1 MTKMSFLEKLGVLL
15 EVSKSSKLYILLIIA
30 LIALGIFLFKTN
42 KRNVKMRKRIFLIF
56 LISIALLL
64 IIVYHASLGKMFD
77 YMMNN
82 LFVAIYFPN
91 LAIYFA
97 AIIVTNIILWTSVF
111 SFRTSKIIKR
121 VNIVV
126 YVIMNYLLALI
137 LSVISSKKLDIFSQ
151 TSIYN
156 NEKVTALISLSSIV
170 FVAWI
175 IYLII
180 YKIIL
185 IYIKKDYKPKVK
197 KVIVKRKVKML
208 PENFEPT
215 TVPEMIHSNWKSK
228 EYHNSSVKTPNAI
241 YQKVS
246 PVVDVKEQD
255 ELTKNIEKMFT
266 LDDYKLLLKMLKEQ
280 REKERLASKSKIE
293 EVSEKTLQEQALRL
307 EKEKQEALRQE
318 QLRLEAEKEEA
329 LRKEALRLEK
339 EKQEAL
345 KLEQLR
351 LERLKE
357 QELVREQEKLTEL
370 EMLYRSIR

>member
-1 MTKMSFLEKLGVLL
+1 MTKMSLLEKLGVLV

-42 KRNVKMRKRIFLIF
+42 KRNVKIRKRIFLGF
-56 LISIALLL
+56 LISIVVLL
-64 IIVYHASLGKMFD
+64 IIVFHVSLAKMFD

-97 AIIVTNIILWTSVF
+97 AIIATNIILWTSVF
-111 SFRTSKIIKR
+111 SFKTSKIIKR

-137 LSVISSKKLDIFSQ
+137 LSVINAEKLDVFSQ
-151 TSIYN
+151 NSIYN
-156 NEKVTALISLSSIV
+156 NEKVTALISLSSVV

-185 IYIKKDYKPKVK
+185 VYIKKDYKPKVK
-197 KVIVKRKVKML
+197 KIIVRRKVKML

-215 TVPEMIHSNWKSK
+215 TAPEMIYKNEKPKS
-228 EYHNSSVKTPNAI
+228 YYNSSVKTTNAT
-241 YQKVS
+241 YQNVS
-246 PVVDVKEQD
+246 PVVEVKEQD
-255 ELTKNIEKMFT
+255 ELVKNIEKMFT
-266 LDDYKLLLKMLKEQ
+266 LDDYKLLLKMLTEQ
-280 REKERLASKSKIE
+280 REKEKLATKTKIE
-293 EVSEKTLQEQALRL
+293 EVSEKALQEQALRL
-307 EKEKQEALRQE
+307 EQEKQEALRQE

-329 LRKEALRLEK
+329 LRKEALRLER

-351 LERLKE
+351 LEKE
-357 QELVREQEKLTEL
+357 KQQELEREQEKLTEL

>member
-1 MTKMSFLEKLGVLL
+1 MTKMSLLEKLGVLV

-42 KRNVKMRKRIFLIF
+42 KRNVKMRKRIFLGF
-56 LISIALLL
+56 LISIVALL
-64 IIVYHASLGKMFD
+64 IIVFHVSLAKMFD

-97 AIIVTNIILWTSVF
+97 AIIATNIILWTSVF
-111 SFRTSKIIKR
+111 SFKTSKIIKR

-137 LSVISSKKLDIFSQ
+137 LSVINSEKLDVFSQ
-151 TSIYN
+151 NSIYN
-156 NEKVTALISLSSIV
+156 NEKVTALISLSSVV
-170 FVAWI
+170 FVAWV

-185 IYIKKDYKPKVK
+185 VYIKKDYKPKVK
-197 KVIVKRKVKML
+197 KIIVRRKVKML

-215 TVPEMIHSNWKSK
+215 TAPEMIYKNEKPKS
-228 EYHNSSVKTPNAI
+228 YYNSSVKTTNAI
-241 YQKVS
+241 YQNVS
-246 PVVDVKEQD
+246 PVVEVKEQD
-255 ELTKNIEKMFT
+255 ELVKNIEKMFT
-266 LDDYKLLLKMLKEQ
+266 LDDYKLLLKMLTEQ
-280 REKERLASKSKIE
+280 REKERLATKTKIE
-293 EVSEKTLQEQALRL
+293 EVSEKALQEQALRL
-307 EKEKQEALRQE
+307 EQEKQEALRQE

-329 LRKEALRLEK
+329 LRKEALRLER

-351 LERLKE
+351 LEKE
-357 QELVREQEKLTEL
+357 KQQELEREQEKLTEL